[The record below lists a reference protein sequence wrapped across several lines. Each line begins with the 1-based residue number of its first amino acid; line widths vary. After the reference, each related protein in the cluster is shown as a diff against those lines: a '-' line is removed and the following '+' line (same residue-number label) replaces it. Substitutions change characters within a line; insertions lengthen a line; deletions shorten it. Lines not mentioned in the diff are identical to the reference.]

1 MLNPKSLYKKRVHM
15 KKTTPSH
22 EISCSL
28 HLLCRSNTME
38 ADSRIQVLQK
48 QDQLYLSIYCVDLAV
63 K

>member
-1 MLNPKSLYKKRVHM
+1 M

-28 HLLCRSNTME
+28 CLLCRSNTME
-38 ADSRIQVLQK
+38 TDSRTKVLQK